1 MASNLTPSSGQD
13 STTHSQSSRSK
24 IDPAWEHVSEER
36 YGNGRRALICLYCK
50 KITKGGG
57 IHRMKLHLAGVKGDI
72 GPCKSVPP
80 DVRFRMENSLQEF
93 VNAKKATKEADEY
106 RNPYG
111 PNVSQFEGDM
121 AEGEEEVQE
130 MQSPM
135 AASSGK
141 RKKSTAD
148 KYFVPRNTQ
157 GAQPSMRSVL
167 AGKEATWR
175 ADMAVGRFFY
185 DACIPTNVV
194 NSFYFKP
201 MLDVI
206 STIGP
211 RYKGPNYH

>member
-24 IDPAWEHVSEER
+24 TDPAWEHVSEER

-135 AASSGK
+135 AVSSGK
-141 RKKSTAD
+141 RKKSTVD
-148 KYFVPRNTQ
+148 KYFAPRNTQ
-157 GAQPSMRSVL
+157 RAQHSMKSVL
-167 AGKEATWR
+167 AGKETTWR
-175 ADMAVGRFFY
+175 TNIAVGGFFY
-185 DACIPTNVV
+185 DACIPMMHA
-194 NSFYFKP
+194 FLL
-201 MLDVI
+201 ML
-206 STIGP
+206 
-211 RYKGPNYH
+211 

>member
-1 MASNLTPSSGQD
+1 MESNLTPSSGQD
-13 STTHSQSSRSK
+13 STTNSQSIRSK
-24 IDPAWEHVSEER
+24 TNPAWEHVSEER
-36 YGNGRRALICLYCK
+36 YANGRKTLICLYCK

-57 IHRMKLHLAGVKGDI
+57 IHRMKQHLVGVKGDI

-93 VNAKKATKEADEY
+93 VNSKKATQEAYEE

-141 RKKSTAD
+141 RKKLTAD
-148 KYFVPRNTQ
+148 KYFVLKNTQ

-167 AGKEATWR
+167 VGK
-175 ADMAVGRFFY
+175 
-185 DACIPTNVV
+185 
-194 NSFYFKP
+194 
-201 MLDVI
+201 
-206 STIGP
+206 
-211 RYKGPNYH
+211 